1 METKRQELLERVK
14 CFLVE
19 HAEGEFEDFGEK
31 SQLIADLGFNS
42 LDLMEIVNDAED
54 EFSIL
59 IDDSDIDKI
68 ITVGDFIDLVEKK
81 TKGE

>member
-1 METKRQELLERVK
+1 METKRQEFLSRVKDFLLEHS
-14 CFLVE
+14 E
-19 HAEGEFEDFGEK
+19 SEFTDFGEK

-54 EFSIL
+54 EFSII

-68 ITVGDFIDLVEKK
+68 ITVGDFMDLVEKK
-81 TKGE
+81 TNGE